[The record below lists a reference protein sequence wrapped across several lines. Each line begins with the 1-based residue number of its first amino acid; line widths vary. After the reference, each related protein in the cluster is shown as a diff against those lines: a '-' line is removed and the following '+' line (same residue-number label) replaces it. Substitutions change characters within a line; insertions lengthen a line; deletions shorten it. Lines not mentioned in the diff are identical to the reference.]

1 PIPTLATH
9 DAGLPMSITP
19 VSDALAQPA
28 ELNLQELLDV
38 LQRRKG
44 TFIQVFLMVLAIG
57 IVAASLGKPVYV
69 TFAKLLVPYGSPSV
83 SILDS
88 NNPIAALM
96 ASMQPENL
104 STQLQELQSG
114 NIVREA
120 MKEKHIAP
128 RPEVI

>member
-1 PIPTLATH
+1 MYGSFPLRHAN
-9 DAGLPMSITP
+9 DAGLTMSVTP

-44 TFIQVFLMVLAIG
+44 TFIQVFLIVLAAG

-69 TFAKLLVPYGSPSV
+69 TYAKLLVPYGSPSV

-96 ASMQPENL
+96 ASMQPE
-104 STQLQELQSG
+104 
-114 NIVREA
+114 
-120 MKEKHIAP
+120 
-128 RPEVI
+128 